1 MAELTMHPPT
11 TSSNPVGR
19 CRVFN
24 KDGAWW
30 LRQWHTLLPGGE
42 CGIELTRFDS
52 EEKAEEQAKALV
64 NSGRYIRVG
73 ETVTC

>member
-1 MAELTMHPPT
+1 MVKIIVHPPM
-11 TSSNPVGR
+11 TSSTPPGR

-30 LRQWHTLLPGGE
+30 LRQWHELIPNRE
-42 CGIELTRFDS
+42 CGAQLAPYDS

-64 NSGRYIRVG
+64 NSGEYIRVG
-73 ETVTC
+73 GQ